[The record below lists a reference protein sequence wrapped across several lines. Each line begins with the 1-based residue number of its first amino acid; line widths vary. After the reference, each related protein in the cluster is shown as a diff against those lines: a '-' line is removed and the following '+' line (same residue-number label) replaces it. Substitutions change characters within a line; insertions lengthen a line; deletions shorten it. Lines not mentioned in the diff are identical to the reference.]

1 MVILCFRLMLGFML
15 TTAFISMW
23 ITNTATTAMMTPI
36 MEAVLKELDKE
47 YMSDAVEEENEE
59 EVNGNAGDVEATFK
73 DGIKDLNKSEL
84 EEKKNALNTE
94 EVELKELGLHADR
107 TSWSGSTKQLVEMCV
122 NE

>member
-1 MVILCFRLMLGFML
+1 MIILCFRLMLGFML
-15 TTAFISMW
+15 TTGFISMW

-36 MEAVLKELDKE
+36 MEAVLKELDKQ
-47 YMSDAVEEENEE
+47 YMSDAIEEEDEE
-59 EVNGNAGDVEATFK
+59 EVNGNAGDVEATFN

-107 TSWSGSTKQLVEMCV
+107 TSWSEITKQLVEMCV

>member
-1 MVILCFRLMLGFML
+1 MIILCFRLMLGFML
-15 TTAFISMW
+15 TTGFISMW

-36 MEAVLKELDKE
+36 MEAVLKELDKQ
-47 YMSDAVEEENEE
+47 YMSDAIEEEDEE
-59 EVNGNAGDVEATFK
+59 EVNGNAGDVEATFN
-73 DGIKDLNKSEL
+73 DGIKDLTKSEL

-107 TSWSGSTKQLVEMCV
+107 TSWSEITKQLVEMCV